1 MIIERGKGIEEM
13 QNTMKEISEILKDV
27 GIIVTEQGN
36 MLGINFEKKRH
47 SHCCC

>member
-1 MIIERGKGIEEM
+1 MIIDREKGIVEM

-36 MLGINFEKKRH
+36 MLGKI
-47 SHCCC
+47 C